1 MANPKI
7 TGAGGVRRPRRG
19 RAIRAAGH
27 PATAGRR
34 RLQRRSRSHR
44 GDETRASLSLLG
56 TCSGRLAVRTD
67 SEGVARELARPAP
80 GSATS

>member
-44 GDETRASLSLLG
+44 GDETRA
-56 TCSGRLAVRTD
+56 
-67 SEGVARELARPAP
+67 
-80 GSATS
+80 